1 MPYKEPPIEH
11 RFKPGQ
17 SGNLKGKPKG
27 TLSMTTL
34 LREYLETK
42 DPKTGKYVKD
52 IVSEAFVKRAVAKS
66 DVLMKELLD
75 RTDGKV
81 TQSIDIDDGVD
92 VKNTYNFIFSP
103 EVQSRVRDI
112 NEDIKKILIQGEG
125 GQKD

>member
-1 MPYKEPPIEH
+1 
-11 RFKPGQ
+11 
-17 SGNLKGKPKG
+17 
-27 TLSMTTL
+27 
-34 LREYLETK
+34 
-42 DPKTGKYVKD
+42 
-52 IVSEAFVKRAVAKS
+52 
-66 DVLMKELLD
+66 MKELLD

>member
-11 RFKPGQ
+11 QFKPGQ
-17 SGNLKGKPKG
+17 SGNLEGKPKG

-42 DPKTGKYVKD
+42 DLKTGKYVKD
-52 IVSEAFVKRAVAKS
+52 IVNEAFVKRAVSKS

-81 TQSIDIDDGVD
+81 TQSIDLDDNIDVR
-92 VKNTYNFIFSP
+92 NTYNFIFSP
-103 EVQSRVRDI
+103 EVQSRVHDI
-112 NEDIKKILIQGEG
+112 NEDIKKILIQEHIP
-125 GQKD
+125 KN

>member
-11 RFKPGQ
+11 QFKLGQ
-17 SGNLKGKPKG
+17 SGNPKGKPKG

-42 DPKTGKYVKD
+42 DPETGKYVKD
-52 IVSEAFVKRAVAKS
+52 IVNEAFVKRAVTKS

-81 TQSIDIDDGVD
+81 TQSIDLDDNSD

-103 EVQSRVRDI
+103 EVQSRVHDI
-112 NEDIKKILIQGEG
+112 NEDIKKILIQEHN
-125 GQKD
+125 D